1 MNYYPVYINLRGKK
15 AVVAGG
21 GNVAERKALA
31 LLNAGAAVTV
41 VSPELTKRLGYL
53 GEKGKI
59 THIKR
64 QYKKGD
70 LRNAFIVVACTS
82 SEKTNAEIARNAK
95 CLVNVVDTPS
105 EGNFIAPSAVKR
117 GPLTIAVST
126 EGASPAVSKAIRK
139 ELEKL
144 YGREF
149 AHYLRALV
157 QMRRK
162 AIKKIKDIKKRR
174 KIFQDLASEEMF
186 NILRSQGFKAAIQKA
201 AQLFH
206 LNP

>member
-1 MNYYPVYINLRGKK
+1 MNYYPVYLNLRGKK

-31 LLNAGAAVTV
+31 LLKAGAAVAV
-41 VSPELTKRLGYL
+41 VSPELTERLGYL
-53 GEKGKI
+53 KKKGKI
-59 THIKR
+59 THIRR

-82 SEKTNAEIARNAK
+82 SEKTNTEIARNAK
-95 CLVNVVDTPS
+95 CLVNVVGTPS
-105 EGNFIAPSAVKR
+105 EGNFIVPSTVKR
-117 GPLTIAVST
+117 GHLTIAVST
-126 EGASPAVSKAIRK
+126 GGVSPAVSKAIRK

-174 KIFQDLASEEMF
+174 KKFKDLASEEMF
-186 NILRSQGFKAAIQKA
+186 NILRSKGFKAASEKVR
-201 AQLFH
+201 QLFDRG
-206 LNP
+206 